1 MLQLNPYSPL
11 KHIITY
17 NKRRELSFVTSQEF
31 SEPHVKTLVQ
41 SGLTLPVRALY

>member
-11 KHIITY
+11 KPIITY